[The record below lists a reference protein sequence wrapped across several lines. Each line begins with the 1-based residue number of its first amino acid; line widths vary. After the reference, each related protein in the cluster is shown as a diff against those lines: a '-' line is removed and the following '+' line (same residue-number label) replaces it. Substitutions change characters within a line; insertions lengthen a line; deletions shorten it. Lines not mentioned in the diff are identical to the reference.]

1 MNRKTARDLAFKLL
15 YQADIQKEGGEVVFD
30 IAKEEYV
37 IDDKSKEYI
46 GNILYGVEENAE
58 TINNHISEKSKG
70 WKINR
75 ISKISLACL
84 KLGIFEILYCDDI
97 PDQVAANEAVGL
109 AKLYEGEESAKFVN
123 GILSVVI
130 KEKPWRRLTKV
141 GYYCYST

>member
-15 YQADIQKEGGEVVFD
+15 YQADIQKEDGEVVFD
-30 IAKEEYV
+30 IAKEEYE

-58 TINNHISEKSKG
+58 IINNLISEKSEG
-70 WKINR
+70 WKLNR

-84 KLGIFEILYCDDI
+84 KLGIFEILYCEDI
-97 PDQVAANEAVGL
+97 PDQVAANEAVSI
-109 AKLYEGEESAKFVN
+109 AKLYEGDEAAKFVN

-130 KEKPWRRLTKV
+130 KEKAWRR
-141 GYYCYST
+141 

>member
-1 MNRKTARDLAFKLL
+1 MTRKTARDLAFKLL
-15 YQADIQKEGGEVVFD
+15 YQADIQKEEGEVVFD
-30 IAKEEYV
+30 IAKEEYE

-58 TINNHISEKSKG
+58 NINGIISEKSEG

-84 KLGIFEILYCDDI
+84 KLGIFEILYCEDI
-97 PDQVAANEAVGL
+97 PDQVAANEAVSL
-109 AKLYEGEESAKFVN
+109 AKLYEGEEAAKFVN

-130 KEKPWRRLTKV
+130 KEKA
-141 GYYCYST
+141 

>member
-15 YQADIQKEGGEVVFD
+15 YQADIQKEEGEVVFD
-30 IAKEEYV
+30 IAKEEYE
-37 IDDKSKEYI
+37 IDDKSMEYI

-58 TINNHISEKSKG
+58 NINGIISEKSEG

-84 KLGIFEILYCDDI
+84 KLGIFEILYCEDI
-97 PDQVAANEAVGL
+97 PDQVAANEAVSL
-109 AKLYEGEESAKFVN
+109 AKLYEGEEAAKFVN

-130 KEKPWRRLTKV
+130 KEKA
-141 GYYCYST
+141 

>member
-15 YQADIQKEGGEVVFD
+15 YQADIQKEDGEVVFD
-30 IAKEEYV
+30 IAKEEYE

-58 TINNHISEKSKG
+58 NINGIISEKSEG

-84 KLGIFEILYCDDI
+84 KLGIFEILYCEDI

-109 AKLYEGEESAKFVN
+109 AKLYEGEEAAKFVN

-130 KEKPWRRLTKV
+130 KEKEWP
-141 GYYCYST
+141 

>member
-15 YQADIQKEGGEVVFD
+15 YQADIQKEEGEVVFD
-30 IAKEEYV
+30 IAKEEYE

-46 GNILYGVEENAE
+46 GNILYGVEENTE
-58 TINNHISEKSKG
+58 NINGIISEKSEG

-84 KLGIFEILYCDDI
+84 KLGIFEILYCEDI
-97 PDQVAANEAVGL
+97 PDQVAANEAVSL
-109 AKLYEGEESAKFVN
+109 AKLYEGEEAAKFVN

-130 KEKPWRRLTKV
+130 KEKA
-141 GYYCYST
+141 

>member
-15 YQADIQKEGGEVVFD
+15 YQADIQKEEGEVVFD
-30 IAKEEYV
+30 IAKEEYE

-58 TINNHISEKSKG
+58 NINGIISEKSEG

-84 KLGIFEILYCDDI
+84 KLGIFEILYCEDI
-97 PDQVAANEAVGL
+97 PDQVAANEAVSL
-109 AKLYEGEESAKFVN
+109 AKLYEGEEATKFVN

-130 KEKPWRRLTKV
+130 KEKA
-141 GYYCYST
+141 

>member
-15 YQADIQKEGGEVVFD
+15 YQADIQKEDGDVVFD
-30 IAKEEYV
+30 IAKEEYE

-58 TINNHISEKSKG
+58 TINGLISEKSEG

-84 KLGIFEILYCDDI
+84 KLGIFEILYCEDI
-97 PDQVAANEAVGL
+97 PDKVAANEAVSI

-123 GILSVVI
+123 GILSAVI
-130 KEKPWRRLTKV
+130 KEKA
-141 GYYCYST
+141 

>member
-15 YQADIQKEGGEVVFD
+15 YQADIQKEDGEVIFD
-30 IAKEEYV
+30 IAKEEYE
-37 IDDKSKEYI
+37 IDDKSKVYI

-58 TINNHISEKSKG
+58 NINGIISEKSEG

-84 KLGIFEILYCDDI
+84 KLGIFEILYSDDI

-109 AKLYEGEESAKFVN
+109 AKLYEGEEAAKFVN

-130 KEKPWRRLTKV
+130 KEKE
-141 GYYCYST
+141 

>member
-15 YQADIQKEGGEVVFD
+15 YQADIQKEDGEVVFD
-30 IAKEEYV
+30 IAKEEYE

-58 TINNHISEKSKG
+58 KINSIISEKSDG

-84 KLGIFEILYCDDI
+84 KLGIFEILYSEDI
-97 PDQVAANEAVGL
+97 PDSVAVNEAVGI

-130 KEKPWRRLTKV
+130 KEKA
-141 GYYCYST
+141 

>member
-1 MNRKTARDLAFKLL
+1 MTRKTARDLAFKLL
-15 YQADIQKEGGEVVFD
+15 YQVDIQKEDGDVIFD
-30 IAKEEYV
+30 IAKDEYE

-46 GNILYGVEENAE
+46 GNILYGVDENAE
-58 TINNHISEKSKG
+58 VINSLITEKSEG

-84 KLGIFEILYCDDI
+84 RLGIFEILYCDDI
-97 PDQVAANEAVGL
+97 PDQVAANEAVGI

-130 KEKPWRRLTKV
+130 KEKA
-141 GYYCYST
+141 

>member
-15 YQADIQKEGGEVVFD
+15 YQADIQKEDGKVVFD
-30 IAKEEYV
+30 IAKEEYE

-58 TINNHISEKSKG
+58 NINGIISEKSEG

-84 KLGIFEILYCDDI
+84 KLGIFEILYCEDI
-97 PDQVAANEAVGL
+97 PDQVAANEAVSL
-109 AKLYEGEESAKFVN
+109 AKLYEGEEAAKFVN

-130 KEKPWRRLTKV
+130 KEKA
-141 GYYCYST
+141 

>member
-15 YQADIQKEGGEVVFD
+15 YQADIQKEDGEVVFD
-30 IAKEEYV
+30 IAKEEYD

-46 GNILYGVEENAE
+46 GNILYGVEENSE
-58 TINNHISEKSKG
+58 NINGLISEKSES

-84 KLGIFEILYCDDI
+84 KLGIFEILYCEDI
-97 PDQVAANEAVGL
+97 PDKVAANEAVSI

-123 GILSVVI
+123 GILSVII
-130 KEKPWRRLTKV
+130 KEKA
-141 GYYCYST
+141 

>member
-15 YQADIQKEGGEVVFD
+15 YQADIQKEDGEVVFD
-30 IAKEEYV
+30 IAKEEYE

-58 TINNHISEKSKG
+58 TINSLISEKSES

-84 KLGIFEILYCDDI
+84 KLGIFEILYSEDI
-97 PDQVAANEAVGL
+97 PDSVAVNEAVGI
-109 AKLYEGEESAKFVN
+109 AKLYEGEEAAKFVN

-130 KEKPWRRLTKV
+130 KEKE
-141 GYYCYST
+141 

>member
-15 YQADIQKEGGEVVFD
+15 YQADIQKEEGEVVFD
-30 IAKEEYV
+30 IAKEEYE
-37 IDDKSKEYI
+37 IDDKSKDYI

-58 TINNHISEKSKG
+58 NINGIISEKSEG

-84 KLGIFEILYCDDI
+84 KLGIFEILYCEDI
-97 PDQVAANEAVGL
+97 PDQVAANEAVSL
-109 AKLYEGEESAKFVN
+109 AKLYEGEEAAKFVN

-130 KEKPWRRLTKV
+130 KEKA
-141 GYYCYST
+141 

>member
-15 YQADIQKEGGEVVFD
+15 YQVDIQKEDGDVIFD
-30 IAKEEYV
+30 IAKDEYT

-46 GNILYGVEENAE
+46 GNILYGVDENAE
-58 TINNHISEKSKG
+58 KINEIISEKSEG

-84 KLGIFEILYCDDI
+84 RLGIFEILYCDDI

-109 AKLYEGEESAKFVN
+109 AKLYEGDESARFVN

-130 KEKPWRRLTKV
+130 KEKA
-141 GYYCYST
+141 

>member
-15 YQADIQKEGGEVVFD
+15 YQVDIQKEDGDVIFD
-30 IAKEEYV
+30 IAKDEYT

-46 GNILYGVEENAE
+46 GNILYGVDENAE
-58 TINNHISEKSKG
+58 KINEIISEKSEG

-84 KLGIFEILYCDDI
+84 RLGIFEILYCDDI

-109 AKLYEGEESAKFVN
+109 AKLYEGDESARFVN

-130 KEKPWRRLTKV
+130 KEKAWRR
-141 GYYCYST
+141 

>member
-15 YQADIQKEGGEVVFD
+15 YQADIQKEDGEVVFD
-30 IAKEEYV
+30 IAKEEYE

-58 TINNHISEKSKG
+58 NINDIISEKSEG

-109 AKLYEGEESAKFVN
+109 AKLYEGDQAAKFVN

-130 KEKPWRRLTKV
+130 KEKE
-141 GYYCYST
+141 

>member
-15 YQADIQKEGGEVVFD
+15 YQADIQKEEGEVVFD
-30 IAKEEYV
+30 IAKEEYE

-58 TINNHISEKSKG
+58 NINGIISEKSEG

-84 KLGIFEILYCDDI
+84 KLGIFEILYCEDI
-97 PDQVAANEAVGL
+97 PDQVAANEAVSL
-109 AKLYEGEESAKFVN
+109 AKLYEGEEAAKFVN

-130 KEKPWRRLTKV
+130 KEKA
-141 GYYCYST
+141 

>member
-15 YQADIQKEGGEVVFD
+15 YQADIQKEDGEVIFD
-30 IAKEEYV
+30 IAKEEYE
-37 IDDKSKEYI
+37 IDDKSKVYI

-58 TINNHISEKSKG
+58 NINGIISEKSEG

-75 ISKISLACL
+75 ISKTSLACL
-84 KLGIFEILYCDDI
+84 KLGIFEILYSDDI

-109 AKLYEGEESAKFVN
+109 AKLYEGEEAAKFVN

-130 KEKPWRRLTKV
+130 KEKE
-141 GYYCYST
+141 

>member
-15 YQADIQKEGGEVVFD
+15 YQADIQKEDGEVVFD
-30 IAKEEYV
+30 IAKEEYE

-58 TINNHISEKSKG
+58 NINGIISEKSEG

-84 KLGIFEILYCDDI
+84 KLGIFEILYCEDI

-109 AKLYEGEESAKFVN
+109 AKLYEGEEAAKFVN

-130 KEKPWRRLTKV
+130 KEKE
-141 GYYCYST
+141 

>member
-15 YQADIQKEGGEVVFD
+15 YQADIQKEDGDVVFD
-30 IAKEEYV
+30 IAKEEYE

-58 TINNHISEKSKG
+58 TINSLISEKSES

-84 KLGIFEILYCDDI
+84 KLGIFEVLYCEDI
-97 PDQVAANEAVGL
+97 PDKVAANEAVSI
-109 AKLYEGEESAKFVN
+109 AKLYEGEECAKFVN
-123 GILSVVI
+123 GILSAII
-130 KEKPWRRLTKV
+130 KEKA
-141 GYYCYST
+141 

>member
-15 YQADIQKEGGEVVFD
+15 YQADIQKEEGEVIFD
-30 IAKEEYV
+30 IAKEEYE

-58 TINNHISEKSKG
+58 NINGIISEKSEG

-84 KLGIFEILYCDDI
+84 KLGIFEILYCEDI
-97 PDQVAANEAVGL
+97 PDQVAANEAVSL
-109 AKLYEGEESAKFVN
+109 AKLYEGEEAAKFVN

-130 KEKPWRRLTKV
+130 KEKA
-141 GYYCYST
+141 

>member
-15 YQADIQKEGGEVVFD
+15 YQADIQKEEGEVVFD
-30 IAKEEYV
+30 IAKEEYE

-58 TINNHISEKSKG
+58 NINGIISEKSEG

-84 KLGIFEILYCDDI
+84 KLGIFEILYCEDI
-97 PDQVAANEAVGL
+97 PDQVAANEAVSL
-109 AKLYEGEESAKFVN
+109 AKLYEGEEAAKFVN

-130 KEKPWRRLTKV
+130 KEKAWRR
-141 GYYCYST
+141 

>member
-1 MNRKTARDLAFKLL
+1 MNRKTARDLAFKLF
-15 YQADIQKEGGEVVFD
+15 YQADIQKEDGEVIFD
-30 IAKEEYV
+30 IAKEEYE
-37 IDDKSKEYI
+37 IDDKSKVYI

-58 TINNHISEKSKG
+58 NINGIISEKSEG

-84 KLGIFEILYCDDI
+84 KLGIFEILYSDDI

-109 AKLYEGEESAKFVN
+109 AKLYEGEEAAKFVN

-130 KEKPWRRLTKV
+130 KEKEWP
-141 GYYCYST
+141 

>member
-15 YQADIQKEGGEVVFD
+15 YQADIQKEDGEVVFD
-30 IAKEEYV
+30 IAKEEYE

-58 TINNHISEKSKG
+58 NINGIISEKSEG
-70 WKINR
+70 WKLNR

-84 KLGIFEILYCDDI
+84 KLGIFEILYCEDI
-97 PDQVAANEAVGL
+97 PDQVAANEAVSL
-109 AKLYEGEESAKFVN
+109 AKLYEGEEAAKFVN

-130 KEKPWRRLTKV
+130 KEKA
-141 GYYCYST
+141 

>member
-15 YQADIQKEGGEVVFD
+15 YQADIQKEDGEVVFD
-30 IAKEEYV
+30 IAKEEYD

-58 TINNHISEKSKG
+58 NINGIISEKSEG

-84 KLGIFEILYCDDI
+84 KLGIFEILYCEDI
-97 PDQVAANEAVGL
+97 PDQVAANEAVGI
-109 AKLYEGEESAKFVN
+109 AKLYEGEEAAKFVN

-130 KEKPWRRLTKV
+130 KEKA
-141 GYYCYST
+141 